1 MRELR
6 TNDDQAEIGD
16 LEILDLLLSE
26 LGESAA
32 FLTDSDGVIVSW
44 NASVERA
51 FGYQESEFMRKPSS
65 ILFTAED
72 QASGAPDKDR
82 EIARRNGRAVAFRW
96 YRHKNGSAVLKEN
109 RLLVRKGPDGQG
121 LGFAWLMFDAGFA
134 QTALRESEERLA
146 LSTTPDFTYTFD
158 LDGRFTYVN
167 RALLSLWQKPLAEA
181 IGKNFFELG
190 YPPELAARL
199 QNQIQQVIDTRQ
211 PLRDRTPFTGPTGET
226 RFYEYIFVPVIDA
239 NQVEAVTGSTR
250 DITEQKRFEEKE
262 RESQEQLRERARL
275 ESLGVMAGGIAHDF
289 NNLLVGILGN
299 ASLLVE
305 MAPEKERPFASEIV
319 LAAERAADLTNQM
332 LAYSGRG
339 QFATEILDVNQ
350 LIRDNLTLLRA
361 TISRSV
367 SLELDLSADDCFI
380 EADRGQI
387 QQIVMNLLINASE
400 AIGNSPGII
409 GIRTKLIDRTAAQT
423 SERLHSQVAPGCYVR
438 VDVADN
444 GSGMS
449 PETQKRIFDPF
460 FSTKFTGRGL
470 GLAAV
475 LGIVKGH
482 EGDID
487 VVSRPGAGA
496 TFTVLLPVCER
507 ARTEHRDSKPS
518 PEPEAA
524 RGTVM
529 VVDDEEI
536 VLRTASAALRS
547 RGFRAVTAPGA
558 SEALDILR
566 GGSEI
571 SLVILDLTMPVMTGE
586 QAIPLIKQIRP
597 ELPIILSSGY
607 SEAEIV
613 RRFSSAGIADVL
625 QKPYT
630 VDELLSRVNRVLHA
644 IERVTVE

>member
-6 TNDDQAEIGD
+6 TNDDEAQIGD

-26 LGESAA
+26 LGESST

-51 FGYQESEFMRKPSS
+51 FGYQESEFLGKPSS
-65 ILFTAED
+65 ILFTPED
-72 QASGAPDKDR
+72 QASGAPEKDMG
-82 EIARRNGRAVAFRW
+82 IARLSGRAVAFRW

-134 QTALRESEERLA
+134 QTGLRESEERLA

-226 RFYEYIFVPVIDA
+226 RFYEYIFVPVLA
-239 NQVEAVTGSTR
+239 SNRVEAVTGSTR
-250 DITEQKRFEEKE
+250 DITEQRRFEEQE

-305 MAPEKERPFASEIV
+305 MVPEKERPFASEIV

-339 QFATEILDVNQ
+339 QFATEVLDVNQ

-367 SLELDLSADDCFI
+367 SLELDLSAEDCFI

-409 GIRTKLIDRTAAQT
+409 GIRTKLTDRTAAQT
-423 SERLHSQVAPGCYVR
+423 SERLHSQVAPGRYVQIE
-438 VDVADN
+438 VADN